1 MKSLLI
7 VLFLMGGMAISDAYA
22 QACTPC
28 PPACVAACK
37 PGTSADAGATQTSLA
52 GTAAFAA
59 CSPEQMAA
67 CQATAAACEGKKM
80 SKKEMKECQ
89 SACQS
94 ACQAKTAAVTPA
106 GQTQLVAQPACGSKP
121 APATKSSKQ

>member
-1 MKSLLI
+1 MKSLLM
-7 VLFLMGGMAISDAYA
+7 VLFLMGGIAISNANA

-37 PGTSADAGATQTSLA
+37 PGASADASATQASLP
-52 GTAAFAA
+52 GTTVFAS
-59 CSPEQMAA
+59 CSPEQLAA

-94 ACQAKTAAVTPA
+94 KTAAATPA

-121 APATKSSKQ
+121 APAAKSSKQ